1 MVVMEMEKK
10 SAIEEIIGPI
20 EDIVETHMS
29 LIYLGKDEVAKEIKP
44 IDLGF
49 TDLRGID
56 ARITTAQNTASIDQ
70 AYCPDLNTHVLSIND
85 DDGSE
90 MPIIVMRRFDSEQ
103 ELSNL
108 YDRDEVTEDHAYQI
122 GQILGTAHKRSIT
135 SDEISDIGHSAITEN
150 FDEAFGITN
159 DFIGTTI
166 TKDVFDSIKAS
177 YTNFIEQNEAYLL
190 ERKENGFIKQCHG
203 DAHAGNMF
211 VEDGTVKVFD
221 GIGFKDKFSYMDV
234 ISDLA
239 FAYMDAVKHGKTDLA
254 ETMKHSYIE
263 TTGDKEG
270 VDRLLNFYVS
280 YRAFIRGEI
289 STIIASGIED
299 AGAKNAM
306 LKDASA
312 YFDISDAYA
321 FEV

>member
-1 MVVMEMEKK
+1 MEMKK
-10 SAIEEIIGPI
+10 NTAIEEIIGPI

-29 LIYLGKDEVAKEIKP
+29 VIYLGKDEVAKEIKP

-56 ARITTAQNTASIDQ
+56 ARKRTAINTASIDQ
-70 AYCPDLNTHVLSIND
+70 AYCPDLNTHVMSVND
-85 DDGSE
+85 NDGSE
-90 MPIIVMRRFDSEQ
+90 MPILVMRRFDSEQ

-108 YDRDEVTEDHAYQI
+108 YERDEVTENHADQI
-122 GQILGTAHKRSIT
+122 GRILGAAHKRSKT
-135 SDEISDIGHSAITEN
+135 GNEISDIGHSAITEN
-150 FDEAFGITN
+150 FDEAFGITS
-159 DFIGTTI
+159 DFIGYTI
-166 TKDVFDSIKAS
+166 SKEVFGSIKAS
-177 YTNFIEQNEAYLL
+177 YTDFIGQNEAYLL
-190 ERKENGFIKQCHG
+190 ERKENGFIRQCHG

-239 FAYMDAVKHGKTDLA
+239 FAYMDAVKHERSDLA

-270 VDRLLNFYVS
+270 VDRLLDFYVS

-289 STIIASGIED
+289 STMIASGID
-299 AGAKNAM
+299 DPVAKKAM
-306 LKDASA
+306 EKDASA

-321 FEV
+321 LNA